1 MEYLTL
7 SENILD
13 SLMEEFPAIRTLIE
27 HTGDYNDAAG
37 VINDILRHHFQIEAL
52 EKEDLE

>member
-27 HTGDYNDAAG
+27 HTGDYNDAAN

-52 EKEDLE
+52 EKEHLE

>member
-27 HTGDYNDAAG
+27 HTGDYNDAVN
-37 VINDILRHHFQIEAL
+37 VINDTLAL
-52 EKEDLE
+52 QNRNPRCSPHK

>member
-27 HTGDYNDAAG
+27 HTGDYNDAAN
-37 VINDILRHHFQIEAL
+37 VINDILRHHFQIETL

>member
-27 HTGDYNDAAG
+27 HAGDYNDAAN

>member
-27 HTGDYNDAAG
+27 HTGDYNDAVN
-37 VINDILRHHFQIEAL
+37 VINDTLRHHFQIEAL

>member
-52 EKEDLE
+52 EEDFE

>member
-13 SLMEEFPAIRTLIE
+13 SLMEDFPAIRTLIE
-27 HTGDYNDAAG
+27 HTGDYNDAAN
-37 VINDILRHHFQIEAL
+37 VINDTLRHHFQIEAL

>member
-27 HTGDYNDAAG
+27 HTGDYNDAVN
-37 VINDILRHHFQIEAL
+37 VINDTLRDHFQIEAL

>member
-27 HTGDYNDAAG
+27 HTGDYNDAAS

>member
-27 HTGDYNDAAG
+27 HTGDYNDAAS

-52 EKEDLE
+52 EKEHLE

>member
-27 HTGDYNDAAG
+27 HTGDYNDAAN
-37 VINDILRHHFQIEAL
+37 VINDILRHHFQIKAL
-52 EKEDLE
+52 EKEHLE